1 MKPSLRLL
9 CGLLLLTFALSGCA
23 EQILDSASEDPTPS
37 ITAGEESSTPNGVVA
52 QYSSTT
58 ARIPLPNDLI
68 INSVNAASPTP
79 VLAGV
84 SPNMPIRIP
93 MSGAVTALP
102 FDNVTSATQMGA
114 ALGWG
119 ANFLF
124 INTDNFSDVKI
135 GLPTKDL
142 LGNTINIPDPAGGD
156 NYTGSFK
163 VIYQDNNHDLVF
175 LPEQFGGTFD
185 DNTTYAVVVKKDL
198 KGADGN
204 PLIEDVAT
212 GLFKSIDPLIDSNN
226 VIQSAVLQAQVDA
239 GIYGVSDIQ
248 GLELLRQGYND
259 IYAGLAS
266 KGINKSDV
274 ALLFTFTT
282 EAADDATTQAQTAA
296 LYQGI
301 YSAVDNAVLAS
312 IDNVTWNN
320 GFTQAED
327 FSSAFD
333 FRGQSVFVPPLID
346 NSSIAGIYKG
356 YFSCMNFLRD
366 NGTAGWKWDT
376 EAGELA
382 GLRLNTSDFDSL
394 KNCPHKDNLTGRLE
408 FWVAQAATPTGVV
421 IYQHGI
427 TRVKEDFVAVANA
440 MAGVGL
446 STIAVDMWKHGSR
459 AYYEDITGDGLIT
472 DLDNSSV
479 DPTFFM
485 RPGPDIGMTVG
496 YMYQTEWD
504 LRRLVAMIQ
513 NNAEIYGALGLASAP
528 TAANTF
534 FYGHSLGA
542 MLGANLVS
550 GTLFPTLI
558 NQPEIGGYVLAASG
572 GDATDIILNGAFRQ
586 EIVDTVVA
594 GDPIKYDNSTVVGAA
609 NLNSTISA
617 LEMITTHGLFK
628 GFVDPMNRAG
638 EGVTPLLIQ
647 QMEGDLTIPN
657 NNTTLLKYGML
668 TDRYA
673 DGAGDQTGVWTSW
686 DYQACRYGLNVT
698 EDASVL
704 HGFTLNWTDTYYATL
719 RSQTQAATF
728 FGSVL
733 LGGSSVIDPSTG
745 LTGTCN

>member
-37 ITAGEESSTPNGVVA
+37 ITDGEESSTPNGVVA
-52 QYSSTT
+52 EYSSST

-163 VIYQDNNHDLVF
+163 VIYQDSNHDLVF

-301 YSAVDNAVLAS
+301 YSAVDNAVLA
-312 IDNVTWNN
+312 DNVTWNN

-421 IYQHGI
+421 IFQHGI
-427 TRVKEDFVAVANA
+427 TSSKDTFFTVARA
-440 MAGVGL
+440 MATVGL
-446 STIAVDMWKHGSR
+446 STIAIDMWKHGSR
-459 AYYEDITGDGLIT
+459 VYYEDITGDGLIT

-504 LRRLVAMIQ
+504 LRRLVAMTQ
-513 NNAEIYGALGLASAP
+513 NNAEIYGALGLSSAP
-528 TAANTF
+528 TSANTF

-542 MLGANLVS
+542 MLGANLIS
-550 GTLFPTLI
+550 GTPI
-558 NQPEIGGYVLAASG
+558 MSSGPPIGGYVLAAPG
-572 GDATDIILNGAFRQ
+572 GDATDIILNGAFGPT
-586 EIVDTVVA
+586 IIAGVVA
-594 GDPIKYDNSTVVGAA
+594 GDPIRYDNSTVVGAA

-628 GFVDPMNRAG
+628 GFVDPMNRAIDTSS
-638 EGVTPLLIQ
+638 TPVLIQ
-647 QMEGDLTIPN
+647 QMEGDLTISN
-657 NNTTLLKYGML
+657 SNTILLKYGML
-668 TDRYA
+668 TSRYA
-673 DGAGDQTGVWTSW
+673 DGDGSQTGNRVSW
-686 DYQACRYGLNVT
+686 DYEACKYDLSVT
-698 EDASVL
+698 NNADVL
-704 HGFTLNWTDTYYATL
+704 HGFALDWTNTSTAASQ
-719 RSQTQAATF
+719 SQTQAATF
-728 FGSVL
+728 FAS
-733 LGGSSVIDPSTG
+733 GGTTVVDPSAG
-745 LTGTCN
+745 LTGICN

>member
-1 MKPSLRLL
+1 M
-9 CGLLLLTFALSGCA
+9 
-23 EQILDSASEDPTPS
+23 I
-37 ITAGEESSTPNGVVA
+37 
-52 QYSSTT
+52 
-58 ARIPLPNDLI
+58 
-68 INSVNAASPTP
+68 
-79 VLAGV
+79 
-84 SPNMPIRIP
+84 
-93 MSGAVTALP
+93 
-102 FDNVTSATQMGA
+102 
-114 ALGWG
+114 
-119 ANFLF
+119 
-124 INTDNFSDVKI
+124 
-135 GLPTKDL
+135 
-142 LGNTINIPDPAGGD
+142 
-156 NYTGSFK
+156 SF
-163 VIYQDNNHDLVF
+163 F

-212 GLFKSIDPLIDSNN
+212 GLFKSIDPLIGSNN
-226 VIQSAVLQAQVDA
+226 VIQSAVLQTQVDA
-239 GIYGVSDIQ
+239 GIYTVSDIQ

-266 KGINKSDV
+266 QSINKTDI

-282 EAADDATTQAQTAA
+282 EAADNATTQADTAA
-296 LYQGI
+296 LYKGI
-301 YSAVDNAVLAS
+301 YDTVDNVGLAFS
-312 IDNVTWNN
+312 DNVTWND
-320 GFTQAED
+320 GLTQAED

-333 FRGQSVFVPPLID
+333 FRGQSAFVPPLID

-366 NGTAGWKWDT
+366 NGTAGWKWDA

-382 GLRLNTSDFDSL
+382 GQHLVTLTASGSYESL

-408 FWVAQAATPTGVV
+408 FWVAQAATPNGVV

-446 STIAVDMWKHGSR
+446 STIAIDMWKHGSR

-472 DLDNSSV
+472 DSDNSSV
-479 DPTFFM
+479 DSTFFM

-513 NNAEIYGALGLASAP
+513 NNAETYGALGLASAP

-638 EGVTPLLIQ
+638 KGVTPLLIQ

-704 HGFTLNWTDTYYATL
+704 HGFTLNWTDTYDATL

-728 FGSVL
+728 FNSVL
-733 LGGSSVIDPSTG
+733 GVGSTVIDDPSDG
-745 LTGTCN
+745 LTGICN